1 MVGDRLSLG
10 APVVGSEQSNLAR
23 PTERFVP
30 MALFSFLKFCI
41 LPFSN
46 ALDFFT
52 ALWVN
57 LTNYTL
63 GEEWGGHTIDT

>member
-46 ALDFFT
+46 ALDF
-52 ALWVN
+52 LPPMG
-57 LTNYTL
+57 LTYQITL
-63 GEEWGGHTIDT
+63 SRRNGGGGPYN

>member
-52 ALWVN
+52 AYGIN
-57 LTNYTL
+57 LSNYRN
-63 GEEWGGHTIDT
+63 GGGPYN

>member
-23 PTERFVP
+23 LPERFVP
-30 MALFSFLKFCI
+30 LALSSFLEFCT

-46 ALDFFT
+46 ALGVYT
-52 ALWVN
+52 ALW
-57 LTNYTL
+57 
-63 GEEWGGHTIDT
+63 D